1 MNKKNMLIAVC
12 DDEIEYCNQVENY
25 IIQLG
30 KETDIS
36 VRCDKYTSGEELLKS
51 DFNQYQ
57 IVFLDINVHEENGI
71 QIAEEIRKINQ
82 RIEIIFLTA
91 FIQYALDGYRVK
103 AYRFLLKPIEY
114 EDFVFQTRELLIRL
128 HEQKRNCLS
137 LVSQGQKYEIKIEEI
152 YFIEVLN
159 HELTYH
165 CTKGNISIN
174 GNLKKVQKQLEGCC
188 FARIHNAYLINMRQ
202 IEKVKNKEI
211 LLKDGSCLPLART
224 KQEEF
229 RQKYLEF
236 WGDELG

>member
-1 MNKKNMLIAVC
+1 MLIAVC
-12 DDEIEYCNQVENY
+12 DDEIEYCNQVENFMT
-25 IIQLG
+25 QLG
-30 KETDIS
+30 QETSIPIH
-36 VRCDKYTSGEELLKS
+36 CDKYTSGEQLLKS

-57 IVFLDINVHEENGI
+57 IVFLDINIQKENGI
-71 QIAEEIRKINQ
+71 RIAEEIRKINQ

-114 EDFVFQTRELLIRL
+114 EDFVFQTKELLLRL
-128 HEQKRNCLS
+128 HEQKQSCLS

-152 YFIEVLN
+152 YYIEVLN

-165 CTKGNISIN
+165 CIKGDISIN
-174 GNLKKVQKQLEGCC
+174 GNLKKVAEQLEGCC
-188 FARIHNAYLINMRQ
+188 FARIHNAYLVNMRQ

-224 KQEEF
+224 RQEEF
-229 RQKYLEF
+229 RQRYLEF